1 MRKNLQNRREFLKA
15 AAMSIA
21 VTGLSGCSEATQSFG
36 GKGDKTNLLFIMTDQ
51 QRSDTLSIA
60 GNTVLETPNLDRLA
74 KQGAFFKNAYTPCA
88 VCAPARASILTGH
101 IVEHTGAKTNAKA
114 YYIVEDGLMSMP
126 TFDEILTEHGYHCEY
141 YGKWHTVSSHSEVYK
156 NPVKE
161 AKNGKSIFG
170 PGGQRH
176 VYMDYLDKRDLKR
189 EPKSGELTDKF
200 TARPYRTDPLD
211 KHHGMTDAELKAS
224 KVKYPQ
230 CDLHGELKMNKENT
244 ITAFQ
249 AKQTIEAIERLK
261 DKPFSITCSFH
272 FPHAP
277 MLPPEPYYSMY
288 PAEDMVPPASISDD
302 MVNSPYRTAN
312 GRLANPEY
320 ADPQKIKYMISN
332 YYGLV
337 KEIDDWVGT
346 ILNTLEKHGLTEKTL
361 VIFTSDHGEMLGA
374 HGLREK
380 NVFYEESAHIPLLIR
395 LPGKINSNTRVNGY
409 VSLVDLFPTILD
421 YLEMGAHKSDG
432 KSLRGLIEGTDKEH
446 GKYVVT
452 EWDYR
457 GDISPNYM
465 IIKDGW
471 KLIIPYS
478 TSSKVI
484 NAMYDLNADPY
495 EMNNLIG
502 KNPNRQ
508 RYAEKTEEL
517 RACLLEWLKKNHSK
531 HYKGVKERELI

>member
-1 MRKNLQNRREFLKA
+1 MRKNFQNRREFIKA

-21 VTGLSGCSEATQSFG
+21 VTDLSGCSEGLQSFG
-36 GKGDKTNLLFIMTDQ
+36 NKGDKPNLLFIMTDQ
-51 QRSDTLSIA
+51 QRSDALSIA

-74 KQGAFFKNAYTPCA
+74 KQGAFFRNAYTPCA
-88 VCAPARASILTGH
+88 VCAPARASILTGY
-101 IVEHTGAKTNAKA
+101 IVEHTGAKTNAQA
-114 YYIVEDGLMSMP
+114 YYVEEGGLMPMP
-126 TFDEILTEHGYHCEY
+126 TFDEILTEQGYHCEY

-161 AKNGKSIFG
+161 AKNSKSIFG
-170 PGGQRH
+170 PGGQRY
-176 VYMDYLDKRDLKR
+176 VYLDYLDKRDPKR
-189 EPKSGELTDKF
+189 EPKSGELVDKF
-200 TARPYRTDPLD
+200 TGRSYRTDPLD

-224 KVKYPQ
+224 KAKYPQ

-244 ITAFQ
+244 LTAFQ

-261 DKPFSITCSFH
+261 DRPFSITCSFH

-288 PAEDMVPPASISDD
+288 PARDMIPPVSISDE
-302 MVNSPYRTAN
+302 MLNSPYRTAN
-312 GRLANPEY
+312 GKLGNPEY

-337 KEIDDWVGT
+337 KEIDDWMGE
-346 ILNTLEKHGLTEKTL
+346 ILNTLDKHGLTEKTL

-380 NVFYEESAHIPLLIR
+380 NVFYEESAHISLLIR
-395 LPGKINSNTRVNGY
+395 FPCKINSNTKINGY

-421 YLEMGAHKSDG
+421 YLEMGTYKSDG

-446 GKYVVT
+446 GKYVIT

-457 GDISPNYM
+457 GDVSPNYM

-471 KLIIPYS
+471 KMTIPYS

-484 NAMYDLNADPY
+484 NAMYDLNSDPY

-502 KNPNRQ
+502 KNPNRH

-517 RACLLEWLKKNHSK
+517 RACLLEW
-531 HYKGVKERELI
+531 